1 MSDIASFFGSSFFFM
16 PFIYFLIY
24 LYIERKF
31 SNHARVQYALK
42 ILTVSGGLFTIIYAC
57 TAPLEFSVLM
67 PGRPGMKNYVPGSI
81 FLAIVGAATMTLP
94 LYSKYIKFSNKT
106 D

>member
-1 MSDIASFFGSSFFFM
+1 MSSIALFFGSTFFFI
-16 PFIYFLIY
+16 PFIYFPIY

-31 SNHARVQYALK
+31 SNHVMIQYALK
-42 ILTVSGGLFTIIYAC
+42 TFTVLSGLFTIIYAC
-57 TAPLEFSVLM
+57 TAPLEFTVLV

-81 FLAIVGAATMTLP
+81 FLVIVGAATMTLP
-94 LYSKYIKFSNKT
+94 LYGKYIKFSNKT

>member
-1 MSDIASFFGSSFFFM
+1 MSSIALFFGSSFFFI
-16 PFIYFLIY
+16 PFIYFPIY

-31 SNHARVQYALK
+31 SHHVMTQYVLK
-42 ILTVSGGLFTIIYAC
+42 TFTVLCGLFTIIYAC
-57 TAPLEFSVLM
+57 TAPLDFPVLV
-67 PGRPGMKNYVPGSI
+67 PGRPGMNNHVPASI
-81 FLAIVGAATMTLP
+81 FLVIVGAATMTLP